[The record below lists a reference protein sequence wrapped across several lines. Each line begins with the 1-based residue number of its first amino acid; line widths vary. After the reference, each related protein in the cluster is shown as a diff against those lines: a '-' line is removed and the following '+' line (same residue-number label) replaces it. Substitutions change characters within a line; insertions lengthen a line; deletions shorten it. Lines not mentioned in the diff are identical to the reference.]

1 MLRMTNHA
9 RWLLGFVPLLIAGC
23 GTIATPAP
31 ASTNTRPPASHSLPT
46 SSPAALPSATVVY
59 SSQSAPSPSP
69 APSSSSDSSSDPAV
83 SWLSTPI
90 VLGGLSL
97 GSMMLPSTWDAT
109 PVAVDGNGSGAS
121 LLWSSPSGNNQ
132 LHLVISS
139 AYGTNHNVLSQS
151 SPFDPALALP
161 QAGCSIT
168 AFESSIDPFTCQG
181 FQGFLDT
188 GPGVSGAITVWDSGP
203 SSATLSRILN
213 SIQLNANDLTTQGG

>member
-1 MLRMTNHA
+1 MTYRIPMLMVSCLSG
-9 RWLLGFVPLLIAGC
+9 LLFAGC
-23 GTIATPAP
+23 GTLPSAQAAPVGHSASSPSADPPYSASGPSSTPSASPSPTPTATPA
-31 ASTNTRPPASHSLPT
+31 AN
-46 SSPAALPSATVVY
+46 
-59 SSQSAPSPSP
+59 
-69 APSSSSDSSSDPAV
+69 SSSTPAV

-90 VLGGLSL
+90 MLGGQSL
-97 GSMMLPSTWDAT
+97 GSMMLPSTWNAT

-132 LHLVISS
+132 LHLMISS

-161 QAGCSIT
+161 QAGCTIT
-168 AFESSIDPFTCQG
+168 AYESSIDPFTCQG

-188 GPGVSGAITVWDSGP
+188 GPGVSGAITVWASGP
-203 SSATLSRILN
+203 STNTLSRILN